1 MSSCSVELT
10 TELEDFYP
18 YLIEMENSNDDDE
31 GISSQGDD
39 VYTQLAQKER
49 DLILAAELG
58 KALLEKNEALT
69 RQNEQLNEEYTQKF
83 EVSEYLDL
91 SH

>member
-83 EVSEYLDL
+83 EVSEYLSD
-91 SH
+91 